1 MYLLQMKNVVITG
14 AAGNLGTAVV
24 DKFLSEKWNVIAI
37 TSPKSSKLKD
47 PVKSYQADL
56 SNEADVN
63 QVIQKIITENQSI
76 DAALLLV
83 GGFAMGDINATDGAA
98 LRQQMSINFD
108 TAYFTAR
115 PIFQQ
120 MIKQGG
126 GRIVLVASKT
136 ALNSD
141 AGKATIGY
149 SLSKFLLTKLAD
161 LLNAEGQ
168 SKNVVCSVVAPSTI
182 DTEIN
187 RKAMPKADFSKWVK
201 PADIAESMFFLVG
214 PNANV
219 LRDPVLKVYGGA

>member
-1 MYLLQMKNVVITG
+1 MKNVVITG

-24 DKFLSEKWNVIAI
+24 DKFLSEKWNVIAVE
-37 TSPKSSKLKD
+37 TPDSNKKLKD
-47 PVKSYQADL
+47 GVKIYHADL
-56 SNEADVN
+56 TNETEVN
-63 QVIQKIITENQSI
+63 QTIGKIITENQSI

-98 LRQQMSINFD
+98 LRQQMSLNFE

-115 PIFQQ
+115 PVFQQ
-120 MIKQGG
+120 MVKQGG

-187 RKAMPKADFSKWVK
+187 RKSMPKADFSKWVK
-201 PADIAESMFFLVG
+201 PSEIAESMFFLVG
-214 PNANV
+214 PNGNI
-219 LRDPVLKVYGGA
+219 LRDPILKVYGGA